1 MNSRVL
7 ILPVL
12 AVVALADV
20 PDPAPDAILQHYSA
34 ALQNQVRTGQRME
47 VSIYASLPNLKETGR
62 LHALRRIS
70 SLGRI
75 TYQVLGF
82 EGDNTVKREVI
93 ARYLAAEASAARSTQ
108 VDGLRVAPDRY
119 SFQYKGAGQRDGRDT
134 FLFQVAPKD
143 QRSLLARTGDFFR
156 RLVGRAPAAAS
167 TALFTGQIW
176 IDRDTYLPVEQ
187 AGTLAGVSSIWVKR
201 IDFTLRYVI
210 RDGRSVPVHLESVAD
225 TRVVG
230 RAELTI
236 DYTNVT
242 LDEDDSELE
251 Q

>member
-1 MNSRVL
+1 LNSRVL

-12 AVVALADV
+12 AVAALADTS
-20 PDPAPDAILQHYSA
+20 DPAPDAILQHYSA
-34 ALQNQVRTGQRME
+34 ALQNEARTGQRME
-47 VSIYASLPNLKETGR
+47 VSIYASLPNLKKTGR

-93 ARYLAAEASAARSTQ
+93 ARYLTAEANAARSAQ
-108 VDGLRVAPDRY
+108 ADGLRVTPDRY
-119 SFQYKGAGQRDGRDT
+119 SFQYRGAAQRDGRQT
-134 FLFQVAPKD
+134 FLFQVGPKD

-156 RLVGRAPAAAS
+156 RLVGRAPATSDAAM
-167 TALFTGQIW
+167 FKGQIW

-187 AGTLAGVSSIWVKR
+187 AGTLAGVSSIWIKR
-201 IDFTLRYVI
+201 IDFTLKYVI
-210 RDGRSVPVHLESVAD
+210 RDGRSVPVRLESVAD

-242 LDEDDSELE
+242 VDEDDLELD